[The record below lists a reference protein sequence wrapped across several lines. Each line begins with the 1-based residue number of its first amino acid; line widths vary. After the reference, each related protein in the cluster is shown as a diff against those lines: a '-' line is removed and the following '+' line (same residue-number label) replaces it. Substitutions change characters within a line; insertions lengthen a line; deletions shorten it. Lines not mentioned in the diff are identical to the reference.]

1 MTRRGWPSRLAWAIE
16 CEPGHLIGVYWFNS
30 APLLKHL
37 DGYRSATFA
46 TRRAA
51 RVALKQVKGSYRK
64 ARVVR
69 VRVCLDMA
77 PTAPEGAE

>member
-30 APLLKHL
+30 ATLPEHL

-46 TRRAA
+46 TRRSA
-51 RVALKQVKGSYRK
+51 RMALRQVKGSSYRK

-77 PTAPEGAE
+77 GTAPEKT